1 MATAVLPNDD
11 FYTNTDD
18 KCLEIFSLIWLDA
31 NINVKDTRDTEMK
44 LRFIINHI
52 KKFKDVKQC
61 QHYIEQTSQKDRL
74 ILIVSGRFG
83 RELVPYIHQLRQVIS
98 IYVYCMD
105 KNSNE
110 QWALKFVKVIS
121 VVVDLDEL
129 VSQITRDHKIQKK
142 VEEPLPIYTFTTN
155 VDAGNSTT
163 GVNGQFVFSQV
174 LIDCLLRLKSTE
186 IDKNELIN
194 CCQNEYEGNSWQL
207 NNLHEFEKDYTP
219 DKVVWWYT
227 RESFFYKTLN
237 AALRTQNIHMIF
249 LFRTFIY
256 DIYRQLQK
264 YQSKHPLQVYRSQ
277 LMSWDELDSLKN
289 NIGQYISIN
298 SMFSTSKQRTTALFL
313 LGDITTK
320 SDLER
325 VLFEIDADPKI
336 ATTKPFA
343 DISKHSYFPDE
354 SEVLFMIGSIFRL
367 NNIKRNGDQIWII
380 KMTLCND
387 NEHDLKQ
394 VLMYM
399 KQQIENEEIN
409 LRTLGNV
416 LWEMGKFDLAEK
428 YFIRLLKQLPSDDPL
443 HISLYEDLGK
453 LASQRGAYDMS
464 MKWRQK
470 LLTFKE
476 ENLLATNAS
485 VNKTNNSIDEPD
497 KMHVAPHNGYSI
509 KNTREFIIRY
519 GPYLR
524 TTLKITQV
532 LLKLESF
539 VIPQLDSVSDPVD
552 TDIDTMLPILD
563 KQKEMEQQ
571 LNLVGKLLDRVDHR
585 WAQPKSTIFGQHKSR
600 GVPLQGADL
609 RDVETYLSVVD
620 NKHSLG
626 NLYRTVTVDGHVHWV
641 CREHYDDIS
650 FNNAMFKYIDQLE
663 AMGGEFDTKTKE
675 AVVSSKD
682 LSRKSVKILRKALTK
697 GFNVLKLTFKECT
710 LKEDDL
716 AKLLNVVIN
725 RSSVRCLNMFA
736 VCVSNLLGNTKYVCK
751 CMTAEFNNQSFQVRF
766 CDSYQDGHTSM
777 LTQLLQQNKI
787 RRMFDFSASDFMGHE
802 RELQKCFE
810 TKGMVTGL
818 IMEHSNNIDVIDALF
833 NSKMKTL
840 YQLKFNNSLQVPS
853 TLSRFCEMLKTNQTL
868 KEIDIMDQTGFED
881 ETFIVNLLNTVKEHK
896 SIKHLSLHVKNIQQS
911 DRKEASLSESLKNHQ
926 FISRLQQSVLFN
938 HININTK
945 WKQHGITIAGGN
957 GRGNQLNQLSRPQGI
972 YVNDDHQ
979 TIYIADFGND
989 RIVEWK
995 YGAKNGQVVAGGNE
1009 KGDRS
1014 DQLNYPTDVIVD
1026 KKNNSLIICDYGN
1039 KRLVRWSR
1047 QNGENGETIISDIHC
1062 YGLTIDKNVDL
1073 YVSDYVKN
1081 EVRRWKQGEKEGT
1094 IVVRGNGKG
1103 KHLNQFHCPTHI
1115 FVDKDHSVYVSDSF
1129 NNRVMKWMK
1138 GAKEGIVVAS
1148 GKDEGNSLTQLSSP
1162 YGCEGSCEGSI
1173 VVGENGK
1180 GAKPNQ
1186 FRYPT
1191 DLSFDVQGNLYVVD
1205 HGNHRIQ
1212 KFYIDLN

>member
-11 FYTNTDD
+11 FYKNTDD

-277 LMSWDELDSLKN
+277 LMSWNELDSLKN

-325 VLFEIDADPKI
+325 VLFEIDADPKT

-485 VNKTNNSIDEPD
+485 VNKTNNSIE
-497 KMHVAPHNGYSI
+497 
-509 KNTREFIIRY
+509 
-519 GPYLR
+519 
-524 TTLKITQV
+524 
-532 LLKLESF
+532 
-539 VIPQLDSVSDPVD
+539 
-552 TDIDTMLPILD
+552 
-563 KQKEMEQQ
+563 
-571 LNLVGKLLDRVDHR
+571 
-585 WAQPKSTIFGQHKSR
+585 
-600 GVPLQGADL
+600 
-609 RDVETYLSVVD
+609 
-620 NKHSLG
+620 
-626 NLYRTVTVDGHVHWV
+626 
-641 CREHYDDIS
+641 
-650 FNNAMFKYIDQLE
+650 
-663 AMGGEFDTKTKE
+663 
-675 AVVSSKD
+675 
-682 LSRKSVKILRKALTK
+682 
-697 GFNVLKLTFKECT
+697 
-710 LKEDDL
+710 
-716 AKLLNVVIN
+716 
-725 RSSVRCLNMFA
+725 
-736 VCVSNLLGNTKYVCK
+736 
-751 CMTAEFNNQSFQVRF
+751 
-766 CDSYQDGHTSM
+766 
-777 LTQLLQQNKI
+777 
-787 RRMFDFSASDFMGHE
+787 
-802 RELQKCFE
+802 
-810 TKGMVTGL
+810 
-818 IMEHSNNIDVIDALF
+818 
-833 NSKMKTL
+833 
-840 YQLKFNNSLQVPS
+840 
-853 TLSRFCEMLKTNQTL
+853 
-868 KEIDIMDQTGFED
+868 
-881 ETFIVNLLNTVKEHK
+881 
-896 SIKHLSLHVKNIQQS
+896 
-911 DRKEASLSESLKNHQ
+911 
-926 FISRLQQSVLFN
+926 QSVLFN

-957 GRGNQLNQLSRPQGI
+957 GRGKQLNQLYYPEGI
-972 YVNDDHQ
+972 YVDDDHQ
-979 TIYIADFGND
+979 TIYVADWWYH

-995 YGAKNGQVVAGGNE
+995 YGATNGQVVAGGN
-1009 KGDRS
+1009 GNGNRR
-1014 DQLNYPTDVIVD
+1014 DQLDGPRDVIVD
-1026 KKNNSLIICDYGN
+1026 KKNDSIIVCDQRN
-1039 KRLVRWSR
+1039 RRVVRWSR
-1047 QNGENGETIISDIHC
+1047 QNSKNGETIISDIDC
-1062 YGLTIDKNVDL
+1062 YGLTMDKNGNL
-1073 YVSDYVKN
+1073 YVSDSEKN
-1081 EVRRWKQGEKEGT
+1081 EVRRWKQGETEGT
-1094 IVVRGNGKG
+1094 LVAGGNRQENY
-1103 KHLNQFHCPTHI
+1103 LNQLNYPTYI
-1115 FVDKDHSVYVSDSF
+1115 FVDEDHSVYVSDQM
-1129 NNRVMKWMK
+1129 NHRVMKWMK
-1138 GAKEGIVVAS
+1138 GAKEGTVVA
-1148 GKDEGNSLTQLSSP
+1148 GGNGEGNRLTQLSSP
-1162 YGCEGSCEGSI
+1162 QGVIVDHLGNVYVADCDNDRIMRWDEGCCEGSI
-1173 VVGENGK
+1173 VVGGNGK
-1180 GAKPNQ
+1180 GKQPNQ
-1186 FRYPT
+1186 FRCPT

>member
-1 MATAVLPNDD
+1 M
-11 FYTNTDD
+11 F
-18 KCLEIFSLIWLDA
+18 E
-31 NINVKDTRDTEMK
+31 
-44 LRFIINHI
+44 
-52 KKFKDVKQC
+52 
-61 QHYIEQTSQKDRL
+61 
-74 ILIVSGRFG
+74 
-83 RELVPYIHQLRQVIS
+83 
-98 IYVYCMD
+98 
-105 KNSNE
+105 
-110 QWALKFVKVIS
+110 
-121 VVVDLDEL
+121 DLFL
-129 VSQITRDHKIQKK
+129 H
-142 VEEPLPIYTFTTN
+142 F
-155 VDAGNSTT
+155 
-163 GVNGQFVFSQV
+163 QFVFSQV

-609 RDVETYLSVVD
+609 REVETYLSVVD

-675 AVVSSKD
+675 AV
-682 LSRKSVKILRKALTK
+682 
-697 GFNVLKLTFKECT
+697 
-710 LKEDDL
+710 
-716 AKLLNVVIN
+716 
-725 RSSVRCLNMFA
+725 
-736 VCVSNLLGNTKYVCK
+736 
-751 CMTAEFNNQSFQVRF
+751 
-766 CDSYQDGHTSM
+766 
-777 LTQLLQQNKI
+777 
-787 RRMFDFSASDFMGHE
+787 
-802 RELQKCFE
+802 
-810 TKGMVTGL
+810 
-818 IMEHSNNIDVIDALF
+818 
-833 NSKMKTL
+833 
-840 YQLKFNNSLQVPS
+840 VPS

-926 FISRLQQSVLFN
+926 FISRLRQSIIFN

-945 WKQHGITIAGGN
+945 WKQHGVTIAGGN

-1148 GKDEGNSLTQLSSP
+1148 GKDEGNSLTQLSYPWGVVVDHLGNVYVADSNNHRIMRW
-1162 YGCEGSCEGSI
+1162 CEGSCEGSI
-1173 VVGENGK
+1173 VVGGNGE
-1180 GAKPNQ
+1180 GEQSNQ
-1186 FRYPT
+1186 FNRPM

>member
-485 VNKTNNSIDEPD
+485 VNKTNNSIDEPN
-497 KMHVAPHNGYSI
+497 KMHVAPHSGYSI
-509 KNTREFIIRY
+509 KKTKKFIIKY

-524 TTLKITQV
+524 TTLQIVQV
-532 LLKLESF
+532 LSKRGSF
-539 VIPQLDSVSDPVD
+539 VIPQLNNVSKAVGSGVD
-552 TDIDTMLPILD
+552 AILSTPD
-563 KQKEMEQQ
+563 RQKEMEQQ
-571 LNLVGKLLDRVDHR
+571 LNLIQKLLDRVDN
-585 WAQPKSTIFGQHKSR
+585 TLR
-600 GVPLQGADL
+600 GVPLQEADL
-609 RDVETYLSVVD
+609 REVETYLDVAD
-620 NKHSLG
+620 NKRSLG
-626 NLYRTVTVDGHVHWV
+626 NLYRTISDDGHVRWV
-641 CREHYDDIS
+641 CLEHYDDIS
-650 FNNAMFKYIDQLE
+650 FNNVTLRYIDQLE
-663 AMGGEFDTKTKE
+663 AMGEQ
-675 AVVSSKD
+675 S
-682 LSRKSVKILRKALTK
+682 I
-697 GFNVLKLTFKECT
+697 
-710 LKEDDL
+710 
-716 AKLLNVVIN
+716 LLN
-725 RSSVRCLNMFA
+725 
-736 VCVSNLLGNTKYVCK
+736 
-751 CMTAEFNNQSFQVRF
+751 
-766 CDSYQDGHTSM
+766 H
-777 LTQLLQQNKI
+777 
-787 RRMFDFSASDFMGHE
+787 
-802 RELQKCFE
+802 
-810 TKGMVTGL
+810 
-818 IMEHSNNIDVIDALF
+818 ID
-833 NSKMKTL
+833 
-840 YQLKFNNSLQVPS
+840 
-853 TLSRFCEMLKTNQTL
+853 
-868 KEIDIMDQTGFED
+868 
-881 ETFIVNLLNTVKEHK
+881 
-896 SIKHLSLHVKNIQQS
+896 
-911 DRKEASLSESLKNHQ
+911 
-926 FISRLQQSVLFN
+926 
-938 HININTK
+938 INTK

-957 GRGNQLNQLSRPQGI
+957 RQGNQLNQLSLPQGI
-972 YVNDDHQ
+972 YVDDDHQ
-979 TIYIADFGND
+979 TIYITDFWND

-995 YGAKNGQVVAGGNE
+995 YGAENGQVVAGGNG
-1009 KGDRS
+1009 KGNRS
-1014 DQLNYPTDVIVD
+1014 DQLNRPRNVVVD
-1026 KKNNSLIICDYGN
+1026 NKNDSLIISDQGN
-1039 KRLVRWSR
+1039 RRVVRWSR
-1047 QNGENGETIISDIHC
+1047 QDGKNGETIISDIDC
-1062 YGLTIDKNVDL
+1062 WGLALDKNGDI
-1073 YVSDYVKN
+1073 YVSDYKKN
-1081 EVRRWKQGEKEGT
+1081 VVRRWKQGDTEGT
-1094 IVVRGNGKG
+1094 IVAGGNGQG
-1103 KHLNQFHCPTHI
+1103 NHLNQLNWPTYI
-1115 FVDKDHSVYVSDSF
+1115 FVDEDHSVYVSDSD
-1129 NNRVMKWMK
+1129 NHRVMKWMK
-1138 GAKEGIVVAS
+1138 GAKEGIVVA
-1148 GKDEGNSLTQLSSP
+1148 GGNDRDNSLTQLSYP
-1162 YGCEGSCEGSI
+1162 YGVIVDHFGNIYVPDSNNQRIMRWCKRSKEGSI
-1173 VVGENGK
+1173 VVGGNGR
-1180 GAKPNQ
+1180 GEQSNQ
-1186 FRYPT
+1186 FNHFRG
-1191 DLSFDVQGNLYVVD
+1191 LSFDVEGNLYIVD
-1205 HGNHRIQ
+1205 CYNHRIQ
-1212 KFYIDLN
+1212 KFEIDLN